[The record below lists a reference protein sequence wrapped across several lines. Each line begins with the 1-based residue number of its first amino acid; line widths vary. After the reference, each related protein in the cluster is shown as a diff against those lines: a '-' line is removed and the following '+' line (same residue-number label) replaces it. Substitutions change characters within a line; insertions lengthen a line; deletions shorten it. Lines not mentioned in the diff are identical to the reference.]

1 MGIRSADVKGQKTY
15 WHLMSL
21 GRKPTEYEIVTSRL
35 LYHPQRGFEV
45 NVPVAQWYERYQKG
59 SILQCSDWESFA
71 DPRRTTYSSYVTLQ
85 SQKEIFVGRLLRS
98 IEQSEHDR
106 HLDES
111 WAARLL
117 AHLCALLHP
126 LHGLQMQ
133 AAYSAQMAPSGR
145 IAIAAMFQAADEIRR
160 IERIAFRIRQLQQAR
175 PEFAGSA
182 GQQDWEQAAHWQ
194 PLREVIE
201 RGLVTWDWGA
211 ALVMLNFVLKPALD
225 GFLMLDV
232 GRHAQAQRDDPL
244 QRLFLS
250 LHEDC
255 LWHRQWS
262 QALLATAL
270 RDTPDQRAALEAVVE
285 QWLPPVTQAIT
296 ALAEHLEIIT
306 EPVEK
311 RVQDNWRQMLAE
323 IEPVTAQPAAMA

>member
-1 MGIRSADVKGQKTY
+1 MKGQKTY

-21 GRKPTEYEIVTSRL
+21 GRKPTEYDIVTSRL

-45 NVPVAQWYERYQKG
+45 NVPVAPWYERYQKG

-71 DPRRTTYSSYVTLQ
+71 DPRRITYSSYTTLQ

-98 IEQSEHDR
+98 IEQSGHDR
-106 HLDES
+106 HLDQA
-111 WAARLL
+111 WVARLL

-126 LHGLQMQ
+126 LHGLQML
-133 AAYSAQMAPSGR
+133 AAYIGQMAPSGR

-175 PEFAGSA
+175 PEFAACSGR
-182 GQQDWEQAAHWQ
+182 QDWEQAAHWQ

-225 GFLMLDV
+225 GFLMLDL
-232 GRHAQAQRDDPL
+232 GRHAQLQGDDPL

-250 LHEDC
+250 LNEDC
-255 LWHRQWS
+255 EWHRQWS

-270 RDTPDQRAALEAVVE
+270 HDTPAQRAALEAVVE
-285 QWLPPVTQAIT
+285 HWLPPVSAAIG
-296 ALAEHLEIIT
+296 ALAEHMGVAT
-306 EPVEK
+306 EPVEN
-311 RVQDNWRQMLAE
+311 RVRSHWRVMLAQVG
-323 IEPVTAQPAAMA
+323 PVAAQPAAAI